1 MTDTHFQLWSIFGF
15 MHLSWR
21 EAVMMVIAGILIY
34 LAIRRKYEPLLLL
47 PIGLGILL
55 GNIPPIVIGGKEV
68 FATDAYS
75 NQSPFYYLYWGLDK
89 GIYPALIFL
98 GIGAMTDFGPLLVRP
113 RLILIGAAAQVGI
126 FITTLLAI
134 LIGFT
139 PKQAGSIGIIGAA
152 DGPSAIF
159 LTSQVAKEL
168 LAPII
173 IAAYSYI
180 ALVPVI
186 QPPIMKWLTTKKERR
201 IKMQN
206 PELEPSKL
214 LRIIFPLGFF
224 LIGSLISQGS
234 AMLLGMLAFGNLLRE
249 SGVTDRLAKAAR
261 TSITDIT
268 TILIGL
274 CVGVSATGDRF
285 LHYKS
290 LLIFALGASAF
301 AISTASGV
309 LFAKFMNL
317 FSKEKINPLIGAA
330 GVSALPD
337 SARVVQSVA
346 TEADPHNFILL
357 QAMAPNVAG
366 QIASA
371 ICAGILFGM
380 LGGQAF

>member
-1 MTDTHFQLWSIFGF
+1 MSQGGFHLWSLFGF
-15 MHLSWR
+15 SQLGGK
-21 EAVMMVIAGILIY
+21 EIVMMLIGGLLIY
-34 LAIRRKYEPLLLL
+34 LAIQKKYEPLLLL
-47 PIGLGILL
+47 PIGLGILI
-55 GNIPPIVIGGKEV
+55 GNIPAIVISGKEV
-68 FATDAYS
+68 FSTDAYS
-75 NQSPFYYLYWGLDK
+75 PQSPFYYLYWGLDK
-89 GIYPALIFL
+89 SIYPALIFL

-113 RLILIGAAAQVGI
+113 RLILIGAAAQLGI
-126 FITTLLAI
+126 FTTTIIAI
-134 LIGFT
+134 LIGFS
-139 PKQAGSIGIIGAA
+139 PQQAGSIGIIGAA

-159 LTSQVAKEL
+159 LTSLVAPEL

-186 QPPIMKWLTTKKERR
+186 QPPIMRFLTTKKERR
-201 IKMQN
+201 IKMNHTQA
-206 PELEPSKL
+206 EPSRL
-214 LRIIFPLGFF
+214 LKIIFPISFF
-224 LIGSLISQGS
+224 LIGSLISQGA

-249 SGVTDRLAKAAR
+249 SGVTDRLARTAR

-274 CVGVSATGDRF
+274 CVGVSATGDKF
-285 LHYKS
+285 LNYRS
-290 LLIFALGASAF
+290 LLIFLLGATAF

-309 LFAKFMNL
+309 LFAKLINL
-317 FSKEKINPLIGAA
+317 VSRDKINPLIGAA

-337 SARVVQSVA
+337 SARVVQMVA

-371 ICAGILFGM
+371 ICAGILFRM
-380 LGGQAF
+380 LGG